1 MTPEALLAAAE
12 AALRG
17 AADPERAAAMS
28 AYMRGRFPFLGV
40 QRPERARLERP
51 LLAGLRLS
59 DDDLAR
65 VADACWALPERE
77 FQYLGCV
84 VMERHAKRVDAAF
97 IAVVERC
104 ITGKAWWDTV
114 DHLAARVVGPMVRT
128 RPALA
133 EVMDD
138 WAGREDVWLARTAII
153 HQLGFREATDA
164 DRLFG
169 YCALRAGDTDF
180 FIRKG
185 IGWAL
190 RQYARTEPEA
200 VRAFVAEHRDVL
212 SPLSVREAT
221 KHL

>member
-1 MTPEALLAAAE
+1 MAAAQ
-12 AALRG
+12 AAFRG

-28 AYMRGRFPFLGV
+28 AYMRGRFPFLGI

-51 LLAGLRLS
+51 LVAGLRMPE
-59 DDDLAR
+59 DDLAR
-65 VADACWALPERE
+65 AVDALWALPERE

-84 VMERHAKRVDAAF
+84 LLERHATGLTAGF
-97 IAVVERC
+97 IGAVERC
-104 ITGKAWWDTV
+104 ITAKSWWDTV
-114 DHLAARVVGPMVRT
+114 DHLAARVVGPMVRAHPDL
-128 RPALA
+128 R

-138 WAGREDVWLARTAII
+138 WAGRGDVWPARTAII
-153 HQLGFREATDA
+153 HQLGFRDATDA

-169 YCALRAGDTDF
+169 YCALRAGDGDF

-190 RQYARTEPEA
+190 RQYARTDPEA
-200 VRAFVAEHRDVL
+200 VRAFVAAHRDVL

>member
-1 MTPEALLAAAE
+1 MAAAE
-12 AALRG
+12 AAYRG

-28 AYMRGRFPFLGV
+28 AYMRGRFPFLGI
-40 QRPERARLERP
+40 QRPDRARLERP
-51 LLAGLRLS
+51 LLMGLRLS
-59 DDDLAR
+59 DEDLAR
-65 VADACWALPERE
+65 AVDACWALPERE

-84 VMERHAKRVDAAF
+84 LLERHARRLPAAF
-97 IAVVERC
+97 LPVVERC

-114 DHLAARVVGPMVRT
+114 DHLAARVVGPMVRSH
-128 RPALA
+128 PVLA
-133 EVMDD
+133 QVMDD

-153 HQLGFREATDA
+153 HQLGFRDGTDP

-169 YCALRAGDTDF
+169 HCALRAGDGDF

-190 RQYARTEPEA
+190 RQYARTDPDA